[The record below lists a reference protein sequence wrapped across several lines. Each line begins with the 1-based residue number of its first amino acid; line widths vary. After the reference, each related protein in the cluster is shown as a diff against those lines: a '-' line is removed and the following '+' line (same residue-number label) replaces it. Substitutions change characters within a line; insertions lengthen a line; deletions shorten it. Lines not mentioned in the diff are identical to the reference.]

1 MGHVHARS
9 IASRDSTVRVD
20 SVQIT
25 KSLDNPA
32 LIHMNVAVLGC
43 VCSTI
48 LRAIWGYVLAI
59 SVLNLEITKHGK
71 EYLTKLEAI

>member
-9 IASRDSTVRVD
+9 IANRDSTVRVD

-25 KSLDNPA
+25 KSLDNTA
-32 LIHMNVAVLGC
+32 VIHMNVAVLGC

-59 SVLNLEITKHGK
+59 SVLNPAIVTHGREFIIK
-71 EYLTKLEAI
+71 